1 MNKFRKSSIARLMS
15 FLMAIAIFTTS
26 CSDYIANEQLDS
38 QSDKVLAQYSGF
50 MSAEECATFKTTIDA
65 VKSYVW
71 QQRKNGVSPTRADIA
86 RFVYDYQVNKGIIAQ
101 PNVTEKENFAN
112 FVQNNSWTGD
122 QEAIINKL
130 IEENYFNTN
139 VGNVLKEF
147 KANFENV
154 TSYSQA
160 YTVIE
165 NMKTSTSL
173 NTLSLQEKN
182 AVLNALDGAE
192 KSVCYQETSQ
202 NDVQTRGWC
211 EECSWTLHWVALVIS
226 IVVTVVAWILAV
238 VTLGLST
245 LVTSVV
251 LFTVWTATWVLVCIW
266 VWCDEQEPCPDGQS
280 PVCEGSFAFDASIP
294 ACTRAPFAEGD
305 FQFNG
310 CIFSPVLSTGGCPPG
325 SIKQGQSCLW
335 ECSDNDIPVRNS
347 DGNWQLPFSCR

>member
-1 MNKFRKSSIARLMS
+1 
-15 FLMAIAIFTTS
+15 MAIAIFTTS

-71 QQRKNGVSPTRADIA
+71 QQRNSGVSPTRADIA

-266 VWCDEQEPCPDGQS
+266 VLCDEQEPCPDGQN
-280 PVCEGSFAFDASIP
+280 PVCEGSFTFDSSIP
-294 ACTRAPFAEGD
+294 ACTRARFVSNDFLFGD
-305 FQFNG
+305 
-310 CIFSPVLSTGGCPPG
+310 CIWSPVPATGICPTG
-325 SIKQGQSCLW
+325 SSRIGSNCLW
-335 ECSDNDIPVRNS
+335 ECPTSGTAVLNQ
-347 DGNWQLPFSCR
+347 DGNWQIPFTCR